1 MINNY
6 GSYGMQGL
14 GGYSNQYSMI
24 QELLSQ
30 RQGTDSLNSTG
41 LNQTGFGTDQ
51 LSLSP
56 QALMQLM
63 QQMQQGQGV
72 DGQNMMPPPPPPPD
86 SEGSEGTDGE
96 NRMPPPPPPP
106 QGSEE
111 SQGSNQNILQQLL
124 QQLMGQY
131 SS

>member
-14 GGYSNQYSMI
+14 GGYSNQYSLI
-24 QELLSQ
+24 QELMSQ
-30 RQGTDSLNSTG
+30 RLGTDSQSILG
-41 LNQTGFGTDQ
+41 QNQSSEYGTDQ

-72 DGQNMMPPPPPPPD
+72 DGQN
-86 SEGSEGTDGE
+86 S
-96 NRMPPPPPPP
+96 MPPPPPPP